1 MSHRANYALCYFGEL
16 LGPHESALDVPWA
29 EFAGNRT
36 TKVTFEIPAEPTD
49 PYLELQAYEVGAFGH
64 EILVNDQSLSGFDIP
79 PADGWQQWMD
89 AITGVDLRVGEN
101 TLQVVRDSDSED
113 SFVVGNVVVHWK
125 EAVE

>member
-16 LGPHESALDVPWA
+16 LGPDEAALDVPWA

-36 TKVTFEIPAEPTD
+36 TEASFEIPAEPVD

-64 EILVNDQSLSGFDIP
+64 EIRVNDQSLSGFDIP

-101 TLQVVRDSDSED
+101 TLRVVHDGESDD

-125 EAVE
+125 ETVK